1 MTDFALDSV
10 ILTSGILLLDFIV
23 HLDEVLLTL
32 LLLVLFH
39 ELLDHL
45 FSILL
50 AFLADVLLNELV
62 HAADLLLLRRIRL
75 CLGCKAAAALIV
87 APCERSF
94 CAASDETLVAFA
106 LTAFALL

>member
-1 MTDFALDSV
+1 MADFALDSV
-10 ILTSGILLLDFIV
+10 ILTGSVLLLDFIV

-32 LLLVLFH
+32 LLLVLLH

-62 HAADLLLLRRIRL
+62 HAADLLL
-75 CLGCKAAAALIV
+75 
-87 APCERSF
+87 F
-94 CAASDETLVAFA
+94 
-106 LTAFALL
+106 